1 MRDFQSRAAV
11 VRGPAGGIGPA
22 MTRGRFD
29 GPGA

>member
-11 VRGPAGGIGPA
+11 VRGTAGGIGLA
-22 MTRGRFD
+22 MTQERFD